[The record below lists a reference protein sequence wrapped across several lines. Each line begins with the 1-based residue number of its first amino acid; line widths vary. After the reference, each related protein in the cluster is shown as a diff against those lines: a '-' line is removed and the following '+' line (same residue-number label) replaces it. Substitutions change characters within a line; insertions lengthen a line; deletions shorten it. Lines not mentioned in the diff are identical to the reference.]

1 MLRLLGLWL
10 LSVLVDDAGH
20 HGLAQFT
27 QVVVLIGAVVLLL
40 LWLVALAAANE

>member
-27 QVVVLIGAVVLLL
+27 QVVVLIGALVLFLFSL
-40 LWLVALAAANE
+40 AALVANE